1 MQEDQVR
8 GSFEYYNI
16 FAFKISLYSIQYVL
30 KVELLSDASHN
41 PLNTPYNQKR
51 SPSFSERI
59 LHRNIRPNE

>member
-1 MQEDQVR
+1 M
-8 GSFEYYNI
+8 NTTI
-16 FAFKISLYSIQYVL
+16 FLHSKFLCIQYVL